1 MLTREEDIDAHALH
15 KQGWTIS
22 AIARHLGRDRK
33 TVRAYLTGR
42 RTAGVRARQGPDGFT
57 PFSDYVR
64 ARLTE
69 DPHLWVTTLADE
81 LEELGWAGGYST
93 LTRQIRDRGLRPV
106 CEQCRGLKDRPVAII
121 DHPPGAETQWDWVE
135 LPDPPAHWGWGKSAH
150 LLVGASSH
158 SSRWRGVLVESEEQG
173 HLVVALHQVAQRLG
187 GLTRAWRFDR
197 MATVATPGTG
207 KVTATF
213 AAVAK
218 HYAVTV
224 EVCPPRRGNRKGVV
238 EKANHAA
245 AQRIWRSMPEQ
256 VDGRPITVEQA
267 QARIDTW
274 CTTKGDA
281 RRRVVLEPDGTHRST
296 TVGQLA
302 DGEPLRPLPAPFP
315 VTTQVVRTVTA
326 QGLVAYAGNFYSV
339 PPELARAQVVL
350 RFTHG
355 TGEIHIAAAKRPDVV
370 LARHRLVAA
379 GTGATV
385 RTEHHVVALNTAAM
399 TAAGEGP
406 RHRHKRRVPPGAAA
420 LATADALRRPS
431 TTDHAE
437 QADRAVVID
446 LDTYA
451 RAATGR
457 NTLT

>member
-33 TVRAYLTGR
+33 TVRAYLTGQR
-42 RTAGVRARQGPDGFT
+42 VAGVRASRGPDGFAA
-57 PFSDYVR
+57 FAEYVR
-64 ARLTE
+64 ARLAE

-81 LEELGWAGGYST
+81 LEELGWSGGYST
-93 LTRQIRDRGLRPV
+93 LTRQIRARGLRPV
-106 CEQCRGLKDRPVAII
+106 CEPCRGLKDRPVAII

-135 LPDPPAHWGWGKSAH
+135 LPDPPAHWGWGRAAH

-158 SSRWRGVLVESEEQG
+158 SSKWRGVLVESEEQA
-173 HLVVALHQVAQRLG
+173 HLIIALHAVAERLG

-197 MATVATPGTG
+197 MATVASPGTG

-245 AQRIWRSMPEQ
+245 AQRIWRSMPESLE
-256 VDGRPITVEQA
+256 GRPITVAQA
-267 QARIDTW
+267 QARIDAW
-274 CTTKGDA
+274 CATKGDA
-281 RRRVVLEPDGTHRST
+281 RRRVVLEADGEHRAT

-302 DGEPLRPLPAPFP
+302 DTEPLRALPAPFP
-315 VTTQVVRTVTA
+315 VTTQVARTVSA
-326 QGLVAYAGNFYSV
+326 QGLVAYAGNLYSV
-339 PPELARAQVVL
+339 PPELARAQVRVSV
-350 RFTHG
+350 THG
-355 TGEIHIAAAKRPDVV
+355 TDELHIAAAAAPQVV
-370 LARHRLVAA
+370 LARHRLVAP
-379 GTGATV
+379 GTGATI
-385 RTEHHVVALNTAAM
+385 RDTGHVIALNTAAM
-399 TAAGEGP
+399 TATSEGP
-406 RHRHKRRVPPGAAA
+406 RHRHKRRVPPGPAA
-420 LATADALRRPS
+420 LAAADALRHPA
-431 TTDHAE
+431 TTDDDTG
-437 QADRAVVID
+437 QGVVID

>member
-1 MLTREEDIDAHALH
+1 MLTREEDIDAHALA
-15 KQGWTIS
+15 KQGWTIA

-33 TVRAYLTGR
+33 TIRAYLSGA
-42 RTAGVRARQGPDGFT
+42 RTAGVRARARPDGFA
-57 PFSDYVR
+57 PFTEYVR
-64 ARLTE
+64 ARLAE

-93 LTRQIRDRGLRPV
+93 LTRQVRVRGLRPV
-106 CEQCRGLKDRPVAII
+106 CEACRGLKDRPVAII

-135 LPDPPAHWGWGKSAH
+135 LPDPPAHWGWGRAAH

-158 SSRWRGVLVESEEQG
+158 SSRWRGVLVESEDQG
-173 HLVVALHQVAQRLG
+173 HLVVALHQVAERLG

-197 MATVATPGTG
+197 MATVVTPGTG

-218 HYAVTV
+218 HYAVMV

-238 EKANHAA
+238 EKANHSA
-245 AQRIWRSMPEQ
+245 AQRIWRSMPET
-256 VDGRPITVEQA
+256 VDGRPITVAQA
-267 QARIDTW
+267 QARIDAW
-274 CTTKGDA
+274 CQAKGDA
-281 RRRVVLEPDGTHRST
+281 RRRVVLEADGTHRAT

-302 DGEPLRPLPAPFP
+302 AAEPLRPLPTPFP
-315 VTTQVVRTVTA
+315 VLTQVRRTVTA

-339 PPELARAQVVL
+339 PPELARGQVIVSL
-350 RFTHG
+350 THG
-355 TGEIHIAAAKRPDVV
+355 SDEVHIAAAATPQVV
-370 LARHRLVAA
+370 LARHRLLAP

-385 RTEHHVVALNTAAM
+385 RTEHHVTALNTAAM
-399 TAAGEGP
+399 TAAAGDQT

-420 LATADALRRPS
+420 LAAADALRDPS
-431 TTDHAE
+431 TVP
-437 QADRAVVID
+437 QAGRAVVID

-451 RAATGR
+451 RAAHGR

>member
-15 KQGWTIS
+15 KQGWTIT

-33 TVRAYLTGR
+33 TIRAYLTGQR
-42 RTAGVRARQGPDGFT
+42 VAGVRARQGPDPFA
-57 PFSDYVR
+57 PFSEYVR
-64 ARLTE
+64 ARLAE

-81 LEELGWAGGYST
+81 LEELGWSGGYST

-106 CEQCRGLKDRPVAII
+106 CEACRGLKDRPVAII

-135 LPDPPAHWGWGKSAH
+135 LPDPPAHWGWGKTAH

-158 SSRWRGVLVESEEQG
+158 SSRWRGVLAESVEQA
-173 HLVVALHQVAQRLG
+173 HLIVALHQVAERLG

-238 EKANHAA
+238 EKANHTA
-245 AQRIWRSMPEQ
+245 AQRIWRSMPETI
-256 VDGRPITVEQA
+256 DGCPITVEQA

-274 CTTKGDA
+274 RAVKGDT
-281 RRRVVLEPDGTHRST
+281 RRRVVLDPDGTHRAT
-296 TVGQLA
+296 TVGELA
-302 DGEPLRPLPAPFP
+302 EAEPLRPLPAPFP

-326 QGLVAYAGNFYSV
+326 QGLVAYAGNFYSA
-339 PPELARAQVVL
+339 PPELARARVTVSV
-350 RFTHG
+350 THG
-355 TGEIHIAAAKRPDVV
+355 TDELHIAAAATPAVV
-370 LARHRLVAA
+370 LARHRLIAP
-379 GTGATV
+379 GTGATI

-399 TAAGEGP
+399 TATDTGP
-406 RHRHKRRVPPGAAA
+406 RHRHKRRVPPGPAATTA
-420 LATADALRRPS
+420 ADALCTPTTRPGS
-431 TTDHAE
+431 A
-437 QADRAVVID
+437 ADVVID

-451 RAATGR
+451 RAAHRR

>member
-1 MLTREEDIDAHALH
+1 MLTREEDIDAHALA
-15 KQGWTIS
+15 KQGWTIA

-33 TVRAYLTGR
+33 TIRAYLAGE
-42 RTAGVRARQGPDGFT
+42 RTAGVRARARPDGFA
-57 PFSDYVR
+57 PFAEYVR
-64 ARLTE
+64 ARLGE

-81 LEELGWAGGYST
+81 LEPLGWSGGYST
-93 LTRQIRDRGLRPV
+93 LTRQIRDRSLRPV
-106 CEQCRGLKDRPVAII
+106 CEACRGLKDRPVAII

-135 LPDPPAHWGWGKSAH
+135 LPDPPAHWGWGRSAH

-158 SSRWRGVLVESEEQG
+158 SSKWRGMLVESEEQA
-173 HLVVALHQVAQRLG
+173 HLVVALHAVAERLG
-187 GLTRAWRFDR
+187 GLTRAWRFDQ
-197 MATVATPGTG
+197 MATVVTPGTG

-218 HYAVTV
+218 HYAVSV

-245 AQRIWRSMPEQ
+245 AQRIWRSMPDT
-256 VDGRPITVEQA
+256 VDGKPITVEQA
-267 QARIDTW
+267 QARIDAW
-274 CTTKGDA
+274 CAAKGDS
-281 RRRVVLEPDGTHRST
+281 RRRVVLEVDGTHRAT
-296 TVGQLA
+296 TVGGLA
-302 DGEPLRPLPAPFP
+302 AAEPLRPLPAPFP
-315 VTTQVVRTVTA
+315 VTTQVARTVTA

-339 PPELARAQVVL
+339 PPELARAQVIVAV
-350 RFTHG
+350 THG
-355 TGEIHIAAAKRPDVV
+355 SGEVHIAAAATPQVV
-370 LARHRLVAA
+370 LARHRLVAP

-385 RTEHHVVALNTAAM
+385 RTAHHVVALNTAAM

-406 RHRHKRRVPPGAAA
+406 RHRHKRRVPPGPAA
-420 LATADALRRPS
+420 LAAADALRHPA
-431 TTDHAE
+431 TTDTTT
-437 QADRAVVID
+437 QAVVID

>member
-1 MLTREEDIDAHALH
+1 M
-15 KQGWTIS
+15 
-22 AIARHLGRDRK
+22 
-33 TVRAYLTGR
+33 
-42 RTAGVRARQGPDGFT
+42 
-57 PFSDYVR
+57 
-64 ARLTE
+64 
-69 DPHLWVTTLADE
+69 
-81 LEELGWAGGYST
+81 
-93 LTRQIRDRGLRPV
+93 
-106 CEQCRGLKDRPVAII
+106 AII

-135 LPDPPAHWGWGKSAH
+135 LPDPPAHWGWGRAAH

-158 SSRWRGVLVESEEQG
+158 SSRWRAVLVESEEQA
-173 HLVVALHQVAQRLG
+173 HLVIALHQVAERLG

-197 MATVATPGTG
+197 MATVASPGTG

-245 AQRIWRSMPEQ
+245 AQRIWRSMPET

-274 CTTKGDA
+274 CHAKGDA
-281 RRRVVLEPDGTHRST
+281 RRRVVLEPDGTHRAT
-296 TVGQLA
+296 TVGALA
-302 DGEPLRPLPAPFP
+302 DAEPLRPLPAPFP
-315 VTTQVVRTVTA
+315 VTTQVTRTVTA

-339 PPELARAQVVL
+339 PPELARAQVTVSV
-350 RFTHG
+350 THG
-355 TGEIHIAAAKRPDVV
+355 TEDIHIAAAKTPDVV
-370 LARHRLVAA
+370 LARHRLVAP
-379 GTGATV
+379 GTGATI

-399 TAAGEGP
+399 TAADTGS
-406 RHRHKRRVPPGAAA
+406 RHRHKRRVPPGPAATA
-420 LATADALRRPS
+420 AADALRTPTTRPS
-431 TTDHAE
+431 LAAE
-437 QADRAVVID
+437 AVVID